1 MTSDQELHKLAND
14 CLPAQIRI
22 WVTHFFS
29 QFGSSEPE
37 RAAFRAAL
45 RGGFGTRLKLKTHAE
60 IGSDEEVEGDEL
72 WHHWAFTVFPASPPE
87 ELVQA
92 SQLARK
98 IAAAQGVRDDGWKV
112 QRNPMT
118 GVRITQVARP
128 GCAYPGLSPR
138 WPPRPARQRR

>member
-14 CLPAQIRI
+14 CLPAQIQI

-60 IGSDEEVEGDEL
+60 TGSDEEVEGDGL
-72 WHHWAFTVFPASPPE
+72 WHHWAFTVFPASPENLCRRLSLHGKSLPRT
-87 ELVQA
+87 A
-92 SQLARK
+92 FAN
-98 IAAAQGVRDDGWKV
+98 DGWKM
-112 QRNPMT
+112 QRNPVT
-118 GVRITQVARP
+118 GAPLRADDE
-128 GCAYPGLSPR
+128 
-138 WPPRPARQRR
+138 

>member
-72 WHHWAFTVFPASPPE
+72 WHHWAFTVFPASPE

-98 IAAAQGVRDDGWKV
+98 IAAAHG
-112 QRNPMT
+112 
-118 GVRITQVARP
+118 ARERRMEDAAQP
-128 GCAYPGLSPR
+128 GDRCAFC
-138 WPPRPARQRR
+138 AQTMNETRQT

>member
-14 CLPAQIRI
+14 CLPAQTRI

-29 QFGSSEPE
+29 DFWSSEPE

-45 RGGFGTRLKLKTHAE
+45 RGAGFGTRVKTHAE
-60 IGSDEEVEGDEL
+60 IGSDEELEGDGL
-72 WHHWAFTVFPASPPE
+72 WHHWVFTVFPASPE

-98 IAAAQGVRDDGWKV
+98 IAAAHGVRDDGWKV
-112 QRNPMT
+112 QRNPVT
-118 GVRITQVARP
+118 GAPLRADDE
-128 GCAYPGLSPR
+128 
-138 WPPRPARQRR
+138 